1 MDETTWNSDK
11 MDETTWHSDLNISS
25 DGGGEIVNNEFKHQ
39 LKPKGIHDLSLPIH
53 QRIMERLNDGSNQ

>member
-39 LKPKGIHDLSLPIH
+39 LKPK
-53 QRIMERLNDGSNQ
+53 